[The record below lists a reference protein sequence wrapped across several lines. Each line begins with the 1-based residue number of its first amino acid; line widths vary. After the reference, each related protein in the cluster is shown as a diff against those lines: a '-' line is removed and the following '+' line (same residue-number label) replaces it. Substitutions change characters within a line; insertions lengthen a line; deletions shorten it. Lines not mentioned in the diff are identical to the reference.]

1 VITVGDRHH
10 GAGECWTFQNWWLD
24 EREGK
29 YLMKEKVS
37 TNYEVKLNLSV
48 PYS

>member
-1 VITVGDRHH
+1 MALES
-10 GAGECWTFQNWWLD
+10 AGLFRT
-24 EREGK
+24 GG
-29 YLMKEKVS
+29 LMKEKVS